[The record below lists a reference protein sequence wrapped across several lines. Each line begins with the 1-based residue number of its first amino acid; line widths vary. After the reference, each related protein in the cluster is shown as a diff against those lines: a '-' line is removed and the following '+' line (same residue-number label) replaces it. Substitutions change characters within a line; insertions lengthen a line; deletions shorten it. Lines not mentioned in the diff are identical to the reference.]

1 MNHDSPVPATTGT
14 FIVQV
19 LYRRNGTWQGVLKW
33 TDGRREQQFR
43 SAFEMLKLMDEA
55 LGADIPEV
63 ED

>member
-1 MNHDSPVPATTGT
+1 MNNDTLIPPTSGT

-55 LGADIPEV
+55 LANVIPET